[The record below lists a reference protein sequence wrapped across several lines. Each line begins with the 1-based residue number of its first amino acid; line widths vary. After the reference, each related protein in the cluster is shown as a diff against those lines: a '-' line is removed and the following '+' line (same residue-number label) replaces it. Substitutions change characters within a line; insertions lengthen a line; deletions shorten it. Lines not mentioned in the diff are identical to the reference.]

1 VFFYPWVVW
10 IGGLGVGRVARL
22 SCLTTLRVHGVNE
35 LSRSSV
41 VQRGSTVSKLYEI
54 LNCIE
59 FDCMKTD

>member
-1 VFFYPWVVW
+1 M
-10 IGGLGVGRVARL
+10 GRVARL